1 MGKLIPLVMALIGAG
16 AGIGAGLALRPPAG
30 GDVALQECPQRSDAS
45 PSKDG
50 ERDQNAES
58 NGASGEEAAAKV
70 SYVKLNNQ
78 FVVPVV
84 KTGKVAA
91 LVVMSIS
98 LEVTEGGNEAVF
110 AVEPKLRDAFLQ
122 VLFDHAN
129 AGGFDGA
136 FTASNKMLI
145 LRDALRETAVRILGK
160 TVRDVMITDIVRQDS

>member
-1 MGKLIPLVMALIGAG
+1 MGKLIPLIMALMGAG
-16 AGIGAGLALRPPAG
+16 VGIGAGLMLRAPSG
-30 GDVALQECPQRSDAS
+30 GEEALQECPQQPDNAHL
-45 PSKDG
+45 KEG
-50 ERDQNAES
+50 EREKHSES
-58 NGASGEEAAAKV
+58 HGDNGEEENTKV

-84 KTGKVAA
+84 KSGKVAA

-98 LEVTEGGNEAVF
+98 LEVNEGGNEAVF

-145 LRDALRETAVRILGK
+145 LRDALRETAVRILGN
-160 TVRDVMITDIVRQDS
+160 TVRDIMITDIVRQDS

>member
-1 MGKLIPLVMALIGAG
+1 MGKLIPLIMALVGAG
-16 AGIGAGLALRPPAG
+16 AGIGAGLALRPPSGAEE
-30 GDVALQECPQRSDAS
+30 ALQECPQTS
-45 PSKDG
+45 
-50 ERDQNAES
+50 
-58 NGASGEEAAAKV
+58 EAAALKEGEQALHPESTGDSGTGENAKA

-84 KTGKVAA
+84 KSGKVAA

-110 AVEPKLRDAFLQ
+110 AVEPKLRDSFLQ

-145 LRDALRETAVRILGK
+145 LRDSLKETAVRILGS
-160 TVRDVMITDIVRQDS
+160 TVRDVLITDIVRQDS